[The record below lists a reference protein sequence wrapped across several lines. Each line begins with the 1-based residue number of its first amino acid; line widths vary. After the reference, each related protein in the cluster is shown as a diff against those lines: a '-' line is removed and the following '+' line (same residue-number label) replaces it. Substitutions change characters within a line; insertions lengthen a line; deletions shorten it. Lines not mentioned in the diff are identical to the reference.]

1 LKVAPWDIIDH
12 HGQFVAL
19 FFAGES
25 SDMDI
30 LAARKK
36 AAKQAKARNKLEKA
50 QTNPQQ
56 AEQSSESAPVVQQ
69 ASAPSATPAAA
80 PVQEA
85 AGTIMEKPAAAAEPE
100 ATKQPVEEIELL
112 SFRIG
117 GEEYALMVDD
127 VREVL
132 KIVPMTMVPNAP
144 DFILGVMSLRGK
156 VTPIIDLCKRL
167 GLQPGVRDEKSRIIV
182 VSTDEEDIGLV
193 VDRVTGVLTVF
204 PDEIKPAPENV
215 EQGAGY
221 IRGITRKGD
230 RLHILLDLKKAVAMG
245 D

>member
-1 LKVAPWDIIDH
+1 
-12 HGQFVAL
+12 
-19 FFAGES
+19 
-25 SDMDI
+25 MDI

-36 AAKQAKARNKLEKA
+36 AASQAKSPKKPEQA
-50 QTNPQQ
+50 Q
-56 AEQSSESAPVVQQ
+56 ASESAAVAQPEP
-69 ASAPSATPAAA
+69 APAVTPAAA
-80 PVQEA
+80 SVQET
-85 AGTIMEKPAAAAEPE
+85 AGTVIVKPAAAAEPE
-100 ATKQPVEEIELL
+100 TTTQPLQEIELL
-112 SFRIG
+112 SFRVG

-144 DFILGVMSLRGK
+144 AFILGVMSLRGK
-156 VTPIIDLCKRL
+156 ITPIVDLCKRL

-182 VSTDEEDIGLV
+182 VSTDEEDVGLV

-230 RLHILLDLKKAVAMG
+230 RLHILLDLKKAVAIG

>member
-1 LKVAPWDIIDH
+1 MASWDINH
-12 HGQFVAL
+12 HGVLVVL

-36 AAKQAKARNKLEKA
+36 AASQAKSGQKRKQAQTGPEQTSDPAPIA
-50 QTNPQQ
+50 QQQ
-56 AEQSSESAPVVQQ
+56 PALAV
-69 ASAPSATPAAA
+69 TPAAA
-80 PVQEA
+80 PVQET
-85 AGTIMEKPAAAAEPE
+85 AGAVIEKPVAATEPE
-100 ATKQPVEEIELL
+100 AATQPVEEIELL

-144 DFILGVMSLRGK
+144 AFILGVMSLRGK
-156 VTPIIDLCKRL
+156 ITPIVDLCKRL

-182 VSTDEEDIGLV
+182 VSTEEEDVGLV

-245 D
+245 E

>member
-1 LKVAPWDIIDH
+1 MAAWDIKH
-12 HGQFVAL
+12 HGVLVVL

-36 AAKQAKARNKLEKA
+36 AAGKAKSGQKPEQTGTQHPEQTSGPAPIA
-50 QTNPQQ
+50 QP
-56 AEQSSESAPVVQQ
+56 EPAPAV
-69 ASAPSATPAAA
+69 TPAAA
-80 PVQEA
+80 PVQE
-85 AGTIMEKPAAAAEPE
+85 TEKPAAAPEPE
-100 ATKQPVEEIELL
+100 ASTQPLQEIELL

-144 DFILGVMSLRGK
+144 DLILGVMSLRGK
-156 VTPIIDLCKRL
+156 VTPVIDLCKRL
-167 GLQPGVRDEKSRIIV
+167 GLQSGVRDEKSRIIV
-182 VSTDEEDIGLV
+182 VSTDEEDVGLV